1 MPWLEIATQVGI
13 PIEHEASTDDLQAM
27 FNVAIGALAV
37 DEQREF
43 DQWQGAM
50 VPQDKA
56 PVETIA
62 SLVLMLQWHAIS
74 VPSTALF
81 PASRQEEVSDVESV
95 GTVSESNQA
104 FLERSLLAAVATR
117 TPVSPGLVRQG
128 HSKMRHSRVGKSA
141 AVPLTHS
148 RPRPFCALAG
158 NSNTGRHPC

>member
-1 MPWLEIATQVGI
+1 MVPGGM
-13 PIEHEASTDDLQAM
+13 EASWWVL
-27 FNVAIGALAV
+27 FYRG
-37 DEQREF
+37 
-43 DQWQGAM
+43 
-50 VPQDKA
+50 PSA
-56 PVETIA
+56 PMGNSA
-62 SLVLMLQWHAIS
+62 FRFCLLLQWHAIS

-158 NSNTGRHPC
+158 NSNTGRHPY